1 MADSGDEFSM
11 KGQLYMEFGY
21 VYETGV
27 RERNEDA
34 LLLRNSLFAKGELIL
49 AAVCDG
55 MGGMESGVDASF
67 YCIREMEEWYDA
79 KLIPV
84 VENYGMNPQKLK
96 RVIRSKGFQ
105 LYQQMNKKLFERMR
119 VEKVRM
125 GTTATMC
132 IVFRDYFYLFHLGDS
147 RCYRFSR
154 GIWGT
159 QIRRMTKDHG
169 TAGGLSRCLGL
180 NKEWKPDFLTG
191 KSNGHHF
198 LLCTDGFWRRQDLQ
212 LWKRC
217 MEVKKMSDGNIRT
230 KRLKTIVDY
239 NLRMGEKDNISA
251 VYIGR

>member
-1 MADSGDEFSM
+1 
-11 KGQLYMEFGY
+11 MEFGY
-21 VYETGV
+21 VYETGAGTC
-27 RERNEDA
+27 NEDA
-34 LLLRNSLFAKGELIL
+34 LLLRSSLFANGELIL

-55 MGGMESGVDASF
+55 MGGMESGMDASL
-67 YCIREMEEWYDA
+67 YCIREMEEWYDTQ
-79 KLIPV
+79 LIPA

-119 VEKVRM
+119 VEKVRL

-132 IVFRDYFYLFHLGDS
+132 VIFRGDYYLFHLGDS
-147 RCYRFSR
+147 RCYGFSWKM
-154 GIWGT
+154 WGT
-159 QIRRMTKDHG
+159 NIRTLTKDHG
-169 TAGGLSRCLGL
+169 TVKGLSRCLGL

-191 KSNGHHF
+191 KCSGQNF
-198 LLCTDGFWRRQDLQ
+198 LLCTDGFWRKQDLQ

-217 MEVKKMSDGNIRT
+217 MDVKKMSDGNKIT